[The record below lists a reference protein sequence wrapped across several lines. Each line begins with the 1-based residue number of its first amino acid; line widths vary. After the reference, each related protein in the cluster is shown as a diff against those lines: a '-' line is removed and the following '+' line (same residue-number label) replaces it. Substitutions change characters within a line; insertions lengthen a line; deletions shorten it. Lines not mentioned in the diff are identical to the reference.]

1 MTRYEKMGF
10 CLIVLLVFS
19 EHPFFCRR
27 KISLF
32 PAVIYLFKVSAG
44 CVIYTKLLIIFVST
58 IVVYRTP
65 EVTFDITSGAAIQM
79 FYETAITKNFAKF
92 KEKHLCRSLLIMN
105 LQAVCIFVN
114 TRLRHKCYP
123 VNF

>member
-1 MTRYEKMGF
+1 MGF

-32 PAVIYLFKVSAG
+32 LAVIYLFKVSAG
-44 CVIYTKLLIIFVST
+44 CVIYTKLLIIFVSR

-92 KEKHLCRSLLIMN
+92 KEKHLCRSLLIIGSVH
-105 LQAVCIFVN
+105 LC
-114 TRLRHKCYP
+114 
-123 VNF
+123 